1 MRSPAEA
8 FRSDMTAGT
17 RAKALRGLAW
27 LGLGLVLLASL
38 RFGWGYLTVPD
49 AGPGMEADTASFDLS
64 FNRKNYAS
72 EKSRKDRPG
81 NELDVQARGDK
92 YEKIGTVGLRSSAFE
107 KDERR
112 LRDGVE
118 ARSGIIQFEQ
128 SAGLSGHRRVQLAV
142 GVPPEQFDALVE
154 LVKGI
159 GTLGSIRVDKT
170 DKTSEYRSLRAQK
183 ASLEKALGALH
194 ALATEGGQIEQKL
207 AVQARL
213 LELEKEAQELGVA
226 VGEFDDENELCTV
239 KISLVEEVALEAPSL
254 LHRAKV
260 AVVWTVK
267 AAPLVLAGLLG
278 LLLCAL
284 LAFKLKDRFFK
295 PA

>member
-1 MRSPAEA
+1 
-8 FRSDMTAGT
+8 MTAGS
-17 RAKALRGLAW
+17 RAKVLQGLAW
-27 LGLGLVLLASL
+27 LGLAFVVLASL
-38 RFGWGYLTVPD
+38 RFGWGFLTVPD
-49 AGPGMEADTASFDLS
+49 SGPGIEADTTSFDPSSS

-72 EKSRKDRPG
+72 EKSRSSRAGDAP
-81 NELDVQARGDK
+81 EVQARGDK

-107 KDERR
+107 QDERR
-112 LRDGVE
+112 LRDAVE

-128 SAGLSGHRRVQLAV
+128 SSGLTGHRRVQLAV
-142 GVPPEQFDALVE
+142 GVPPEQFDALVA

-194 ALATEGGQIEQKL
+194 QLATEGGQIEQKL

-239 KISLVEEVALEAPSL
+239 KASLVEEVALKAPSL

-260 AVVWTVK
+260 ALAWTVHV
-267 AAPLVLAGLLG
+267 APLALAGLLG
-278 LLLCAL
+278 MLLCAL
-284 LAFKLKDRFFK
+284 VALKLKERFVK
-295 PA
+295 AV